1 MWDLR
6 LLFAQVIHL
15 CYRYHRLTPAEKRE
29 LNLKRTLA
37 QKRKRQREKELEE
50 LESILRETNDIQVR
64 KGSSGIWT
72 TMNQERREF
81 FQS

>member
-1 MWDLR
+1 MEFSEILR
-6 LLFAQVIHL
+6 RF
-15 CYRYHRLTPAEKRE
+15 RYHRLTPAEKRE

-64 KGSSGIWT
+64 IASGEKST
-72 TMNQERREF
+72 
-81 FQS
+81 